1 MPIRNPWSNE
11 IVKFDNKG
19 LDLIHPVDQVDSQH
33 YSRFI
38 NVKSVQEGS
47 LQPRPG
53 SSLVNTDPFEAEMGG
68 S

>member
-1 MPIRNPWSNE
+1 MAEQISGQQLWQRQV
-11 IVKFDNKG
+11 IKFNNKG
-19 LDLIHPVDQVDSQH
+19 LDLIHPVDQVDEEH

-53 SSLVNTDPFEAEMGG
+53 SSLVNAIAL